1 MPEIRTIDDNEP
13 GGSVRA
19 ADCMVSVRREAR
31 GIHDHVT
38 VWINGE
44 NVGTLV
50 AGLGQG
56 AALERLL
63 LGTGPQP
70 LGGGIG
76 VSDAQLAEWRAI
88 GSNWL
93 DVSVI
98 DTLGVTG
105 LVGRI
110 VLRLLDAIETMKARA
125 RADRE
130 VVLEARFIA
139 RLWREQDG
147 FGADAIDGMCTK
159 VEAHHAA
166 EQERERGRGGQ

>member
-1 MPEIRTIDDNEP
+1 MPEISTTEPNDP
-13 GGSVRA
+13 GGAVRA

-31 GIHDHVT
+31 GIHDTVT
-38 VWINGE
+38 VWINGQ

-63 LGTGPQP
+63 QGTGPQ
-70 LGGGIG
+70 LLDGGIG
-76 VSDAQLAEWRAI
+76 VSDAQLSEWRVI

-110 VLRLLDAIETMKARA
+110 VLRLLDAVEVLKAQA

-130 VVLEARFIA
+130 VVVGARFLA
-139 RLWREQDG
+139 RLWREQEG
-147 FGADAIDGMCTK
+147 FNAAEMDALCTT
-159 VEAHHAA
+159 VEAHEAA
-166 EQERERGRGGQ
+166 EQERRRGR